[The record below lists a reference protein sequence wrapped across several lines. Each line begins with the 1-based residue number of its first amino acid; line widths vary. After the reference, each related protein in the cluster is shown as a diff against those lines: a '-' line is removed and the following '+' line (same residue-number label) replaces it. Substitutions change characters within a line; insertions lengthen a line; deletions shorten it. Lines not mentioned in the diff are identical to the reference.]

1 MNELIAA
8 RDLQRL
14 RLEAMVMRVLD
25 TLRETI
31 QLHPRSA
38 VVASTDALTVAVPNP
53 DGGWMDVEIHDAI
66 AANFTDASARVIA
79 PLVEKADLLGALQ
92 PKHLAALR
100 NLILDYIGKPGYIE
114 EFTRIIQ
121 GDTVTI
127 EELMLIVHAT
137 ADHAELVERSQA

>member
-8 RDLQRL
+8 RDVQRL
-14 RLEAMVMRVLD
+14 RLEAMVMRTLD

-31 QLHPRSA
+31 RLRPRSEQ
-38 VVASTDALTVAVPNP
+38 LTVAVPNP
-53 DGGWMDVEIHDAI
+53 DPQGGGWIDVEIHDAI
-66 AANFTDASARVIA
+66 AADFTDASARVIA

-100 NLILDYIGKPGYIE
+100 TLILDYIGKPGYIE
-114 EFTRIIQ
+114 EFNRIIQ
-121 GDTVTI
+121 RDTVTI

-137 ADHAELVERSQA
+137 ADHAELVERSQS